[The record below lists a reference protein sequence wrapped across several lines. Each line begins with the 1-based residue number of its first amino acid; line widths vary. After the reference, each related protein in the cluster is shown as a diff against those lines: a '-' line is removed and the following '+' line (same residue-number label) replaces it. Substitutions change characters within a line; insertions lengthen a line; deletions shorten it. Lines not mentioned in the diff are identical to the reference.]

1 MLTAVTARGT
11 TSQKNSKK
19 SGTHRNKNQWP
30 PTMPLLSLN
39 GVPLKPIRLRG
50 LVIKLHPPVGT
61 LMVSSLKEGQKINC
75 RFCKCLIS
83 AAKLKVK
90 MVKTIVLRG
99 LLRKFGNHRLQ
110 LVAVQRIE
118 EAIRMGIKEAQIRSR

>member
-50 LVIKLHPPVGT
+50 LVIKHHPPVGT
-61 LMVSSLKEGQKINC
+61 LMESSQKINC
-75 RFCKCLIS
+75 LFCRCLIS

-90 MVKTIVLRG
+90 MVKTIAHRVL
-99 LLRKFGNHRLQ
+99 LIKFGNHRLQ
-110 LVAVQRIE
+110 LEAVQQIE
-118 EAIRMGIKEAQIRSR
+118 GIRMGTKEARIRSQ